1 MRNPFQIQFS
11 SMNVSFTKKKM
22 EFSSTKIIIR
32 AKIMLYKNRDKIS
45 VEETN
50 NALFTRQIDIYVC
63 CIYRQLK
70 DILGK
75 QMNRCKSYLKAMYN
89 F

>member
-1 MRNPFQIQFS
+1 MLRQVKVDLNPKKENEKSFS
-11 SMNVSFTKKKM
+11 NSIFIDECKFYKKKM

-50 NALFTRQIDIYVC
+50 NALFTRQIDILCVLY
-63 CIYRQLK
+63 IQ
-70 DILGK
+70 
-75 QMNRCKSYLKAMYN
+75 AT
-89 F
+89 